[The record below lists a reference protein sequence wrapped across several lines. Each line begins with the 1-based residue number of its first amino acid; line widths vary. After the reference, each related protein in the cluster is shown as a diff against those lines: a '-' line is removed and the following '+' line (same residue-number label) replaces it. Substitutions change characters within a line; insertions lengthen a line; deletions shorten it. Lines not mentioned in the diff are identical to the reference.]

1 MTPSYFRWEVFCCY
15 IYKLMSSQMSC
26 LSQHMFSLGTLGSF
40 TNYWIIYCLHR
51 AEKNSV
57 SQTLLSWKTKNKTHG
72 QEMFPSE
79 LSVIEKICQNLFWG
93 EMILL
98 LLFSHVFI
106 YLLTYLWGH
115 SEKNLISQEKD
126 AANALVCFLQS
137 FFFKVFYIF
146 GCAGSIVVACRI
158 FSCSK
163 ELRHVGSSSL
173 TRGQTQAPCTGNSDS

>member
-57 SQTLLSWKTKNKTHG
+57 SQTLLSWKTKNKTLG

-93 EMILL
+93 EIISL

-115 SEKNLISQEKD
+115 SQKNLISQERD
-126 AANALVCFLQS
+126 AENALVCFLLLL
-137 FFFKVFYIF
+137 FAVILKKNVLFIWLCWFY
-146 GCAGSIVVACRI
+146 
-158 FSCSK
+158 SCGMQD
-163 ELRHVGSSSL
+163 L
-173 TRGQTQAPCTGNSDS
+173 